1 MTHVLEDGLEG
12 TVVNVLRTLGLLD
25 NVTDV

>member
-12 TVVNVLRTLGLLD
+12 TVVKVLRSLGLLD